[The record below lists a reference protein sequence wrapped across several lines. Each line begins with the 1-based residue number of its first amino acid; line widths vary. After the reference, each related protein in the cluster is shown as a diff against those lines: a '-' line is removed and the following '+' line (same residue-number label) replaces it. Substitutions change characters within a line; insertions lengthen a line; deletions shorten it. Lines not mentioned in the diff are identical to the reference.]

1 MKEFW
6 DERYS
11 DTHFAFGKEPNEFLV
26 SEYRR
31 IKRGRVLCLA
41 EGEGRNAVFLA
52 SQGHDVTAVD
62 QSKRGLEKTKELGT
76 EFGVEITT
84 IEADLNDFQI
94 EPASW
99 DGIISISAH
108 LPPSLRKDV
117 HQQVVSGLK
126 AGGVF
131 ILEAYTEKQLDMPG
145 IGGPPANQ
153 KEMFMSL
160 PELKV
165 ELTGLNLVVAREIER
180 HFDEGERHQGLSAVV
195 QIVAQYNVD

>member
-11 DTHFAFGKEPNEFLV
+11 STEFVFGKTPNEFLV
-26 SEYRR
+26 SQYHR
-31 IKRGRVLCLA
+31 IKLGRVLCLA

-52 SQGHDVTAVD
+52 GKGYDVTAVD
-62 QSKRGLEKTKELGT
+62 QSKRGLEKTKALGR

-94 EPASW
+94 ESASW

-108 LPPSLRKDV
+108 LPPSLRKAI
-117 HQQVVSGLK
+117 HQQVVSGLNW
-126 AGGVF
+126 GGVL
-131 ILEAYTEKQLDMPG
+131 ILEAYTEKQLEMPG
-145 IGGPPANQ
+145 VGGPPAHQ

-160 PELKV
+160 PELKA
-165 ELTGLNLVVAREIER
+165 ELTGLNFVVATETER
-180 HFDEGERHQGLSAVV
+180 QFDEGTRHQGLSAVV
-195 QIVAQYNVD
+195 QVVAEYNGD

>member
-1 MKEFW
+1 MKEYW
-6 DERYS
+6 DERYA
-11 DTHFAFGKEPNEFLV
+11 DTQFAFGKEPNDFLV
-26 SEYRR
+26 SEYHQ
-31 IKRGRVLCLA
+31 IKPGRVLCLA
-41 EGEGRNAVFLA
+41 EGEGRNAAFLA
-52 SQGHDVTAVD
+52 CKGYDVTAVD
-62 QSKRGLEKTKELGT
+62 QSKRGLEKTKALGR

-108 LPPSLRKDV
+108 LPPSLRKNV

-131 ILEAYTEKQLDMPG
+131 ILEAYTEKQLEMPG
-145 IGGPPANQ
+145 TGGPPANQ

-160 PELKV
+160 PELKA
-165 ELTGLNLVVAREIER
+165 ELTGLNIVVAREIDR

-195 QIVAQYNVD
+195 QVVAEYNVD